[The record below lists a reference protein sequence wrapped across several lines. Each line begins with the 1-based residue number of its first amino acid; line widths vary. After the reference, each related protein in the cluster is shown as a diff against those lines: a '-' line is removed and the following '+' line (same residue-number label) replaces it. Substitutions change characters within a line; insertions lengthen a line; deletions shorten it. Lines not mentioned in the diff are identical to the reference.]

1 MFSSRK
7 SPADLTTISRRQI
20 GWYLGGRILIAAL
33 ILLATVAYQKL
44 SHVNADLDFDPLYWL
59 YLFAVLFGTESLF
72 AFVLSRFSNR
82 LELLLQGQIAWD
94 LLFTTLMV
102 FLTGGF
108 ESPFTFL
115 FILVIL
121 SASVFF
127 QQRQSLIV
135 AAASAILYGS
145 LVDLQYFGYLPL
157 LQLSSTSS
165 LPAIHTVLYAVYAN
179 ILAFFLTAFLGGIL
193 NSRLRKS
200 EQALKEK
207 EIDYEELDR
216 LNRAI
221 VANIGSGLMT
231 INSKGQ
237 IRVFNQGAER
247 IIGKSLAEVYD
258 RDVRKIFPE
267 LSIYDGNFIHNSRQ
281 EGQFIDASNK
291 KLTLGYRTTLIT
303 GVKSKE
309 DHLLISFQDLTHL
322 KEIEEQLRRSDRLA
336 AIGQLAAG
344 LAHEIRNPLASIS
357 GSVQLFLEGAKMS
370 AADERLM
377 QIVLREAERLNH
389 LLSDFLRFARP
400 TSPSIAHCDL
410 VLILDELIE
419 VIQGD
424 PRFSGIHFDKQYS
437 RADFHC
443 DGEQI
448 RQVLLNLI
456 INAAEAVNGIGTI
469 RLLAD
474 TNTSMIRIE
483 DSGPGL
489 QPEEQKQLFNPFYT
503 TKENGTGLGLAT
515 VHAIVAAHGG
525 RIEVEKS
532 SLGGAAFII
541 YLNPDDQYKTKS

>member
-1 MFSSRK
+1 MFTSLNT
-7 SPADLTTISRRQI
+7 PADLSTISRRQI

-44 SHVNADLDFDPLYWL
+44 SYISANLDFDPLYWL
-59 YLFAVLFGTESLF
+59 YIFAVLFGTESLF

-82 LELLLQGQIAWD
+82 LDLLLQGQIAWD

-108 ESPFTFL
+108 DSPFTFL

-157 LQLSSTSS
+157 LQLSSSS
-165 LPAIHTVLYAVYAN
+165 SPPAIPTVLYAVYAN

-193 NSRLRKS
+193 SSRLRKS

-247 IIGKSLAEVYD
+247 IIGKSLADVYD
-258 RDVRKIFPE
+258 RDVRKIFPD
-267 LSIYDGNFIHNSRQ
+267 LSIYDGYFIHNSRQ
-281 EGQFIDASNK
+281 EGQFIDANGK

-303 GVKSKE
+303 GVNSKE

-322 KEIEEQLRRSDRLA
+322 KEIEEQLRRNDRLA

-400 TSPSIAHCDL
+400 TSPSMEQFDL
-410 VLILDELIE
+410 GLIIDDLIE
-419 VIQGD
+419 VVQGD
-424 PRFSGIHFDKQYS
+424 HRFSGIYFDRQYS
-437 RADFHC
+437 RADFYC
-443 DGEQI
+443 DGEQV

-469 RLLAD
+469 RILTD
-474 TNTSMIRIE
+474 TNSSMIRIE

-489 QPEEQKQLFNPFYT
+489 KAEDQKQLFNPFYT

-532 SLGGAAFII
+532 SLGGAAFI
-541 YLNPDDQYKTKS
+541 LFLKPEDH